1 MLQIKRLGIALL
13 LVMGFMMAATSMA
26 QTRQNVGQ
34 MVSGLVALAAA
45 VQVGDIEIGDITV
58 VDIGDVDITLRD
70 IDIRILE
77 TVVVR
82 NVRINA
88 LNNLLRE
95 ANILTD
101 SQIVVAVLSG
111 PVLVVRDLA
120 E

>member
-34 MVSGLVALAAA
+34 VVSGLLAVAAA
-45 VQVGDIEIGDITV
+45 VQVGDINIEDVQV
-58 VDIGDVDITLRD
+58 VNIGDVNIDIRN
-70 IDIRILE
+70 IRILE
-77 TVVVR
+77 RVTVQ

-88 LNNLLRE
+88 LNNLLRDAE
-95 ANILTD
+95 ILKD

-111 PVLVVRDLA
+111 PILQVVER
-120 E
+120 